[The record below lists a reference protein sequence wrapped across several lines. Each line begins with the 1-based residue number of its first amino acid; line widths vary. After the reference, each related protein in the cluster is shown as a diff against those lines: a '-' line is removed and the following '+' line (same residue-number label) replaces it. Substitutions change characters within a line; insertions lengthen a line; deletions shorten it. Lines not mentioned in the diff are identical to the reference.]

1 MLRRQADPAFC
12 EASFPVH
19 LLSQAFEEVFPMA
32 TRSLMRR
39 DPFVQDLLDF
49 RRSFDD
55 VFQRFFA
62 VPYGGEWGGREPM
75 TTWMPP
81 IELYT
86 EKDKIHARVAL
97 PGVKPQDV
105 NVQVHQNRLIVSGER
120 KQEKEIK
127 DEQYLQCELSYGR
140 FERSI
145 MLPEGVNAEKVE
157 ASFHDG
163 VLDIMLPL
171 AEKAQPRRI
180 EVKAQEPGKKLA
192 A

>member
-1 MLRRQADPAFC
+1 
-12 EASFPVH
+12 
-19 LLSQAFEEVFPMA
+19 MA

-39 DPFVQDLLDF
+39 DPFIQDLLDF

-55 VFQRFFA
+55 IFQRFFA
-62 VPYGGEWGGREPM
+62 APFGGDWGGRE
-75 TTWMPP
+75 TIATWMPP

-86 EKDKIHARVAL
+86 EKDRIHARVAL
-97 PGVKPQDV
+97 PGVKPEDV
-105 NVQVHQNRLIVSGER
+105 NVQVQQNRLTISGER

-127 DEQYLQCELSYGR
+127 DEQYLQSELSYGR

-145 MLPEGVNAEKVE
+145 TLPEGVNADKVE

-163 VLDIMLPL
+163 VLDITLPL
-171 AEKAQPRRI
+171 AEKALPRRI
-180 EVKAQEPGKKLA
+180 EVKTHEPSKKLA